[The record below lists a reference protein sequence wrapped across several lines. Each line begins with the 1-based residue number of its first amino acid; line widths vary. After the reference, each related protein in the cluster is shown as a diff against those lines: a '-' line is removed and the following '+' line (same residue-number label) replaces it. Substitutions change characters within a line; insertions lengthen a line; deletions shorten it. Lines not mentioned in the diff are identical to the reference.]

1 MTERPSSITAV
12 LKRSRCRVTSMP
24 LAHRGA
30 PHARRPPIRDHV
42 KKVTGPDARLER
54 QAGLCSEQLMLY
66 VRKRRAKVGGALK
79 RMAPSRGTSKQPT
92 HTFHLMHD
100 KILYLY

>member
-1 MTERPSSITAV
+1 MTERPSPITAV

-24 LAHRGA
+24 LAHHGA

-54 QAGLCSEQLMLY
+54 HVFRATHAVCPEAKSQSRWCFEKNGPF
-66 VRKRRAKVGGALK
+66 KRHIETAHPYL
-79 RMAPSRGTSKQPT
+79 PS
-92 HTFHLMHD
+92 HA
-100 KILYLY
+100 